1 LALKSPGQPKETR
14 VNIELNG
21 KLASVSG
28 STAGIGLAIARGLA
42 ATGARIAIPRGVAEA
57 VAGSGVTVNA
67 VLPGPTASE
76 ILGNWLGPVA
86 RTGKTMEQVRQ
97 DVIDTQRP
105 GSLIR
110 RFAST
115 EEVANMVVYVCSNQ
129 AAVTTDA
136 ALRVDGGV
144 VRSIA

>member
-1 LALKSPGQPKETR
+1 M
-14 VNIELNG
+14 NIELNG